1 MTRLCFLCGKKIGFR
16 RSLIDQQYCSAAH
29 RREAGLASSQ
39 ALREEEELEPWS
51 VEKSR
56 TRKRVAGKSYTTPGQ
71 TASLLAFLTV
81 AGLLLAALMLPGPG
95 TTYQPSISLDPGT
108 KRGLLDRAGDA
119 IGEVIRSSAPV
130 TLHSDFH
137 SSLSDWTTMALRG
150 SSSGSSNVDDPR
162 SWITASAPDIIQP
175 GSLRLWKPSV
185 SLQNYQMEFM
195 GQMEKRSLS
204 WAFRATDQN
213 NYYASKLVITK
224 PGPQPNARLDRY
236 LVLNGHTY
244 DLPATPLSQTLERGV
259 NYRVRVS
266 VQDDHF
272 LTYLNGTLIGN
283 LTDNR
288 LRRGGIGFFADDD
301 DSQEVAWV
309 DVSERDSFLGRMLA
323 HFSLFVVPG
332 TNLP

>member
-16 RSLIDQQYCSAAH
+16 RSLIDQQYCSTAH

-39 ALREEEELEPWS
+39 ALRDEEELEPWS

-56 TRKRVAGKSYTTPGQ
+56 TRKKAAGKTTATAGQ

-95 TTYQPSISLDPGT
+95 TSYPPSISLDPGT
-108 KRGLLDRAGDA
+108 KRGFLDRAGDA
-119 IGEVIRSSAPV
+119 ISEVIRSSAPV

-137 SSLSDWTTMALRG
+137 TSISDWTTMALH
-150 SSSGSSNVDDPR
+150 GSSNVDDPR
-162 SWITASAPDIIQP
+162 SWITAEAPDIIRP

-213 NYYASKLVITK
+213 NYYASKLVIFK

-236 LVLNGHTY
+236 VVMNGRQY
-244 DLPATPLSQTLERGV
+244 DLPPTILPLTLERGV
-259 NYRVRVS
+259 DYRVRVS
-266 VQDDHF
+266 VQDDRF
-272 LTYLNGTLIGN
+272 VTYLNGSIIGGV
-283 LTDNR
+283 LTDDR
-288 LRRGGIGFFADDD
+288 LHRGGVGFFADDE
-301 DSQEVAWV
+301 DSQQIAWV
-309 DVSERDSFLGRMLA
+309 DVSERDSFLGKMLA

-332 TNLP
+332 R

>member
-1 MTRLCFLCGKKIGFR
+1 MSRLCFLCGKKIGLR
-16 RSLIDQQYCSAAH
+16 RSLIDQQYCTAAH

-56 TRKRVAGKSYTTPGQ
+56 IRKKSAGKSGTTAGQ

-95 TTYQPSISLDPGT
+95 TTYPPSVSLDPGNT
-108 KRGLLDRAGDA
+108 RGFLDRAGDT
-119 IGEVIRSSAPV
+119 IGELIRSSAPV

-137 SSLSDWTTMALRG
+137 SSLSDWATMALHG
-150 SSSGSSNVDDPR
+150 TSSVDDPR
-162 SWITASAPDIIQP
+162 SWLTDASPDIIKP
-175 GSLRLWKPSV
+175 GSLRLWKPSE

-204 WAFRATDQN
+204 WAVRATDQN

-224 PGPQPNARLDRY
+224 PGPQPNARLERY
-236 LVLNGHTY
+236 LVMNGRQY
-244 DLPATPLSQTLERGV
+244 DLPATPLSQTLERNV
-259 NYRVRVS
+259 SYRVRVS
-266 VQDDHF
+266 VEDDHF

-288 LRRGGIGFFADDD
+288 LRRGGVGFFADEEDAQQV
-301 DSQEVAWV
+301 SWV

-332 TNLP
+332 SNRP

>member
-16 RSLIDQQYCSAAH
+16 RSLIDQQYCSSVH

-39 ALREEEELEPWS
+39 ALREEDELEPWS

-56 TRKRVAGKSYTTPGQ
+56 SRKRPLSGKPATTAGQ

-95 TTYQPSISLDPGT
+95 TTYPPSVSLDPGLQ
-108 KRGLLDRAGDA
+108 RGFLDRAGDA
-119 IGEVIRSSAPV
+119 VGEVIRSSAPV

-137 SSLSDWTTMALRG
+137 SSLSDWTTTALR
-150 SSSGSSNVDDPR
+150 GSSNVDDPR
-162 SWITASAPDIIQP
+162 SWISAAAPDIIRP

-204 WAFRATDQN
+204 WAVRATDQN
-213 NYYASKLVITK
+213 NYYASKLVIGR
-224 PGPQPNARLDRY
+224 PGAQSNARLDRY
-236 LVLNGHTY
+236 LVLNGRQY
-244 DLPATPLSQTLERGV
+244 DLPATPVSQTLERGV
-259 NYRVRVS
+259 SYRVRVS
-266 VQDDHF
+266 VQDDRF

-288 LRRGGIGFFADDD
+288 LRRGGVGFFADEE
-301 DSQEVAWV
+301 DSQKVEWV

-323 HFSLFVVPG
+323 HFSLFVVPREA
-332 TNLP
+332 LP

>member
-16 RSLIDQQYCSAAH
+16 RSLIDQQYCSSAH
-29 RREAGLASSQ
+29 RREARLASSQ
-39 ALREEEELEPWS
+39 AFREEEELEPWS

-56 TRKRVAGKSYTTPGQ
+56 TRKTTSSKPGTTPGQ
-71 TASLLAFLTV
+71 TASLLAFLAV
-81 AGLLLAALMLPGPG
+81 AGLLLAAFMLPGPG
-95 TTYQPSISLDPGT
+95 TSYPPAISLDPGT
-108 KRGLLDRAGDA
+108 KRGFLDRAGDT
-119 IGEVIRSSAPV
+119 ISEVIRNSAPV
-130 TLHSDFH
+130 TWHSDFH
-137 SSLSDWTTMALRG
+137 SSLSDWTTVALH
-150 SSSGSSNVDDPR
+150 GSSNVDDPR

-204 WAFRATDQN
+204 WAIRATDQN
-213 NYYASKLVITK
+213 NYYASKLVMTK

-236 LVLNGHTY
+236 LVMNGHRY

-266 VQDDHF
+266 VEDNRF
-272 LTYLNGTLIGN
+272 LTYLNGALIGN
-283 LTDNR
+283 LTDDR
-288 LRRGGIGFFADDD
+288 LRRGGVGFFADEEGP
-301 DSQEVAWV
+301 QEIAWV

-332 TNLP
+332 STLP